1 MTRSVS
7 VTGESLYPYGQ
18 RRVASG
24 LFVPRKGRAM
34 EKGLTYGA
42 LGVAA
47 LMFLIFLLDLVAK
60 FPFGGESFVFVDI
73 LGLIASGVVAYL
85 AWNASRDLK

>member
-7 VTGESLYPYGQ
+7 ATGEAFYPYGQ

-24 LFVPRKGRAM
+24 LYVPRKGRVM
-34 EKGLTYGA
+34 EKGLTFGA
-42 LGVAA
+42 LGVSA
-47 LMFLIFLLDLVAK
+47 LMFLIFLLDMIAG
-60 FPFGGESFVFVDI
+60 FPFGGGAFTTVDVLGVF
-73 LGLIASGVVAYL
+73 ASGVVAYL